1 MVWKLE
7 DAKNRFSEL
16 VRRARREGPQFV
28 TRHGREAAVVLGI
41 EEYRALTE
49 GEGALLDF
57 LSASPFAD
65 AIRAGALDLERSDDL
80 GRDVE
85 L

>member
-16 VRRARREGPQFV
+16 IRRARREGPQFV
-28 TRHGREAAVVLGI
+28 TKHGREAAVVLDI

-49 GEGALLDF
+49 GDRGLLDF
-57 LSASPFAD
+57 LSDSPFGK
-65 AIRAGALDLERSDDL
+65 AIRSGELILERSDDL
-80 GRDVE
+80 GRDID

>member
-28 TRHGREAAVVLGI
+28 TKHGRETAVVLDI

-49 GEGALLDF
+49 GDRGLFEF
-57 LSASPFAD
+57 LSYSAFGE
-65 AIRAGALDLERSDDL
+65 AIRSGELVLQRSNDL

>member
-1 MVWKLE
+1 MFWKLE

-16 VRRARREGPQFV
+16 IRRARREGPQFV
-28 TRHGREAAVVLGI
+28 TKHGREAAVVLDI
-41 EEYRALTE
+41 DEYRALTE
-49 GEGALLDF
+49 REGGLLDF
-57 LSASPFAD
+57 FSDSPFGK
-65 AIRAGALDLERSDDL
+65 AIRSGELVLERSDDL